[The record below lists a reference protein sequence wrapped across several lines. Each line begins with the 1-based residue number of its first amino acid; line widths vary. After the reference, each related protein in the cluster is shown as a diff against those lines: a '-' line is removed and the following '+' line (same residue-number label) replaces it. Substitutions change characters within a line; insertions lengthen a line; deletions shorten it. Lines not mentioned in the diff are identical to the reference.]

1 MQHEAEAVDIAVWRG
16 RAAVRTPAPIRGS
29 YGGHVTSSRPM
40 TAHLPTAVPG
50 PGPVMCCR
58 LDNLATGGEADTSMM
73 ACEER
78 LQQIVDN
85 R

>member
-1 MQHEAEAVDIAVWRG
+1 MLQWG
-16 RAAVRTPAPIRGS
+16 
-29 YGGHVTSSRPM
+29 
-40 TAHLPTAVPG
+40 HLPTAVPSPV

-58 LDNLATGGEADTSMM
+58 LDSLATGGEADTSMM

-78 LQQIVDN
+78 LQWIIGN